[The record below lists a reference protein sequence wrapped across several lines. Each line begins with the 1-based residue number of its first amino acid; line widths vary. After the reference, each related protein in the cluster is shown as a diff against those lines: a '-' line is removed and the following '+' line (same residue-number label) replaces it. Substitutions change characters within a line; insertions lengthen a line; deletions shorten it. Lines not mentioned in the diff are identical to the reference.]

1 MNISIK
7 KISILVKRDFKDFF
21 KNPAVFI
28 TILVPIFFVFLYKFL
43 FVHVFEKNDLTHF
56 VLRLGIAMNCSMCA
70 IIIPSTSIAEEKEK
84 FTLRTLMLSN
94 VSSMEFLTSK
104 ILLGFL
110 VTMVGNILVF
120 LLAGSPMSGFG
131 IFLIASILGSLSL
144 NLISAILGVLSRD
157 QASASVLQ
165 IPIMLIILIP
175 SMLGNMNKV
184 LHTIGSFTPIQAM
197 MDIYYDGVEGLFFT
211 SGVLI
216 NFLIL
221 LIWIVLSVVLF
232 TWAYKKRGMDN

>member
-21 KNPAVFI
+21 KNPAIFI
-28 TILVPIFFVFLYKFL
+28 TILVPLFFVFLYKFL
-43 FVHVFEKNDLTHF
+43 FGHALDKESLTNLVLHF
-56 VLRLGIAMNCSMCA
+56 GICMNCAMCSV
-70 IIIPSTSIAEEKEK
+70 IIPSTSIAEEKEK

-94 VSSMEFLTSK
+94 VNSMEFLTSK

-120 LLAGSPMSGFG
+120 LLSGSPMSGFVV
-131 IFLIASILGSLSL
+131 FLIASILGSLSL

-165 IPIMLIILIP
+165 IPVMLIILIP
-175 SMLGNMNKV
+175 TMLGNMNAV
-184 LHTIGSFTPIQAM
+184 LHAIGKFTPIQAM
-197 MDIYYDGVEGLFFT
+197 MDIYYHGVEGLFFT
-211 SGVLI
+211 SNVLI
-216 NFLIL
+216 NFIIL
-221 LIWIVLSVVLF
+221 LIWIVLSVALF

>member
-1 MNISIK
+1 MNMSIK
-7 KISILVKRDFKDFF
+7 KIGILVRRDFKDFF

-28 TILVPIFFVFLYKFL
+28 TILIPLFFVFLYKFL
-43 FVHVFEKNDLTHF
+43 FINIFDKENLTTF
-56 VLRLGIAMNCSMCA
+56 VLLFGVAMNCSMCA

-94 VSSMEFLTSK
+94 ISSMEFLTSK

-110 VTMVGNILVF
+110 VTMVGNVLVF
-120 LLAGSPMSGFG
+120 LLAGSSMNGLVV
-131 IFLIASILGSLSL
+131 FLIASMLGSLSL
-144 NLISAILGVLSRD
+144 NLISAVLGVVSRD

-165 IPIMLIILIP
+165 IPIMLLILLP
-175 SMLGNMNKV
+175 SMLGNMNEV
-184 LHTIGSFTPIQAM
+184 LHKIGRFTPIQAM

-211 SGVLI
+211 SDVLI
-216 NFLIL
+216 NFIVL

-232 TWAYKKRGMDN
+232 TWAYKKRGLDN